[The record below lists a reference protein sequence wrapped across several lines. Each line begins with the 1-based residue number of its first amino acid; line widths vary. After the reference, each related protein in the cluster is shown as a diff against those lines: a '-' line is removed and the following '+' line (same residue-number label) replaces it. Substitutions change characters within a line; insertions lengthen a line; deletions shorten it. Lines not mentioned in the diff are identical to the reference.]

1 MEIKEIPRGQ
11 LSTIILSTLLD
22 GDKYGYEIIKDIE
35 TKSGG
40 KIKIKQPSLYS
51 SLTRM
56 ENQKLISSYWR
67 DSDIGGKRH
76 YYRLTDFGR
85 KQTEQWQNDFIN
97 SNSAVSNLLKDGENG
112 EKFEIKE
119 DKVEEN
125 NEPKFLQQEN
135 LFSQINKDNKKQEEQ
150 NPSKNP
156 LLPDQLD
163 IFELAN
169 KKLEE
174 ERKKNEKYELQE
186 EFVPPPEK
194 HYNVYQELN
203 ALRKQN
209 EVSSFAENIKEDYN
223 DNDFEE
229 EIEDAPF
236 NKSFAESLKSSESE
250 PILSQNLV
258 STKQEETYNIAENV
272 ENVISEEQNTY
283 TENQS
288 TNNEFINENTSNVL
302 QSNEPDLVS
311 EPEEQ
316 EAYTYTNTDNETLV
330 KNKTDY
336 TYNQNTNE
344 TNVYSNIATTTMV
357 KTEDKEPLSQEKKD
371 YTYSKQEKDE
381 GIFITETPDPD
392 SLPKV
397 KKIEPARFTIVGES
411 PLFKFSTV
419 ENKYNELVEDLYKKG
434 FNDKSSEGYLS
445 YSALEE
451 HYKKNGLK
459 FYPYK
464 SKEISSQ
471 NEQHVKKVNNE
482 FVPINKINFYKSV
495 IYLALILV
503 ETWLTYTIL
512 SVSGAN
518 PQHLFIYIVVTVLAF
533 CPAIYFGIMFYK
545 NPDKQLPKETQEI
558 KQFFINLAIAVLGI
572 LLVFSFNVL
581 FGFNGGNFSGYS
593 TTLILPSVLLLNV
606 PISYY
611 ISKEL
616 IKRF

>member
-97 SNSAVSNLLKDGENG
+97 SNSVVSGLFKDGENG
-112 EKFEIKE
+112 ENFKLKE
-119 DKVEEN
+119 EPVKEEKQE
-125 NEPKFLQQEN
+125 EPKFLQQEN
-135 LFSQINKDNKKQEEQ
+135 LFSQINKTEKKQEETTSQ
-150 NPSKNP
+150 TP
-156 LLPDQLD
+156 LMPDQLD

-169 KKLEE
+169 KVMEE
-174 ERKKNEKYELQE
+174 EKKKNEKVEIQE

-203 ALRKQN
+203 QLRKQN
-209 EVSSFAENIKEDYN
+209 EISSFAENIKEDY
-223 DNDFEE
+223 DDDADDVEE
-229 EIEDAPF
+229 LNEIPF
-236 NKSFAESLKSSESE
+236 NKSFAESLKSD
-250 PILSQNLV
+250 
-258 STKQEETYNIAENV
+258 T
-272 ENVISEEQNTY
+272 
-283 TENQS
+283 
-288 TNNEFINENTSNVL
+288 
-302 QSNEPDLVS
+302 
-311 EPEEQ
+311 
-316 EAYTYTNTDNETLV
+316 NETLV
-330 KNKTDY
+330 TNSNGPQQDEKTNVAVETTYHEEKIEDNNQEENLNYIQNFDESEDDKNFAEIYNEPLHEEQPEEDTIVKN
-336 TYNQNTNE
+336 TYNLSNQNQDSSE
-344 TNVYSNIATTTMV
+344 IIIEE
-357 KTEDKEPLSQEKKD
+357 KQDKKD

-411 PLFKFSTV
+411 PLFKFSNV
-419 ENKYNELVEDLYKKG
+419 ENQYNELVEDLYKKG
-434 FNDKSSEGYLS
+434 FNDKSSEGYLT
-445 YSALEE
+445 YSALSE

-459 FYPYK
+459 FYPYE

-471 NEQHVKKVNNE
+471 NEKLVKKVNND
-482 FVPINKINFYKSV
+482 FVPINKINFYKSI

-503 ETWLTYTIL
+503 ETWLSYTIL
-512 SVSGAN
+512 SVLGAQ
-518 PQHLFIYIVVTVLAF
+518 PQQLFLYIIVTVLAF
-533 CPAIYFGIMFYK
+533 CPAVYTGIMFYK
-545 NPDKQLPKETQEI
+545 NPDKQLPKEIQEF
-558 KQFFINLAIAVLGI
+558 KQFLINLGIAVLGI

-581 FGFNGGNFSGYS
+581 FGFNGENFSNYA
-593 TTLILPSVLLLNV
+593 TTIVLPSVLLLNV
-606 PISYY
+606 PISYF
-611 ISKEL
+611 ISKEFM
-616 IKRF
+616 KRF

>member
-97 SNSAVSNLLKDGENG
+97 SNSVVSGLFKDGENG
-112 EKFEIKE
+112 ENFKLKE
-119 DKVEEN
+119 EPVKEEKQE
-125 NEPKFLQQEN
+125 EPKFLQQEN
-135 LFSQINKDNKKQEEQ
+135 LFSQINKTEKKQEETTSQ
-150 NPSKNP
+150 TP
-156 LLPDQLD
+156 LMPDQLD

-169 KKLEE
+169 KVMEE
-174 ERKKNEKYELQE
+174 EKKKNEKVEIQE

-203 ALRKQN
+203 QLRKQN
-209 EVSSFAENIKEDYN
+209 EISSFAENIKEDY
-223 DNDFEE
+223 DDDADDVEE
-229 EIEDAPF
+229 LNEIPF
-236 NKSFAESLKSSESE
+236 NKSFAESLKSD
-250 PILSQNLV
+250 
-258 STKQEETYNIAENV
+258 T
-272 ENVISEEQNTY
+272 
-283 TENQS
+283 
-288 TNNEFINENTSNVL
+288 
-302 QSNEPDLVS
+302 
-311 EPEEQ
+311 
-316 EAYTYTNTDNETLV
+316 NETLV
-330 KNKTDY
+330 TNSNGPQQDEKTNVAVETTYHEEKIEDNNQEENLNYIQNFDESEDDKNFAEIYNEPLHEEQPEEDTIVKN
-336 TYNQNTNE
+336 TYNLSNQNQDSSE
-344 TNVYSNIATTTMV
+344 IIIEE
-357 KTEDKEPLSQEKKD
+357 KQDKKD

-381 GIFITETPDPD
+381 GIFITETPDPN

-411 PLFKFSTV
+411 PLFKFSNV
-419 ENKYNELVEDLYKKG
+419 ENQYNELVEDLYKKG
-434 FNDKSSEGYLS
+434 FNDKSSEGYLT
-445 YSALEE
+445 YSALSE

-459 FYPYK
+459 FYPYE

-471 NEQHVKKVNNE
+471 NEKLVKKVNND
-482 FVPINKINFYKSV
+482 FVPINKINFYKSI

-503 ETWLTYTIL
+503 ETWLSYTIL
-512 SVSGAN
+512 SVLGAQ
-518 PQHLFIYIVVTVLAF
+518 PQQLFLYIIVTVLAF
-533 CPAIYFGIMFYK
+533 CPAVYTGIMFYK
-545 NPDKQLPKETQEI
+545 NPDKQLPKEIQEF
-558 KQFFINLAIAVLGI
+558 KQFLINLGIAVLGI

-581 FGFNGGNFSGYS
+581 FGFNGENFSNYA
-593 TTLILPSVLLLNV
+593 TTIVLPSVLLLNV

-611 ISKEL
+611 ISKEFM
-616 IKRF
+616 KKF

>member
-97 SNSAVSNLLKDGENG
+97 SNSVVSGLFKDGENG
-112 EKFEIKE
+112 ENFKLKE
-119 DKVEEN
+119 EPVKEEKQE
-125 NEPKFLQQEN
+125 EPKFLQQEN
-135 LFSQINKDNKKQEEQ
+135 LFSQINKTEKKQEETTSQ
-150 NPSKNP
+150 TP
-156 LLPDQLD
+156 LMPDQLD

-169 KKLEE
+169 KVMEE
-174 ERKKNEKYELQE
+174 EKKKNEKVEIQE

-203 ALRKQN
+203 QLRKQN
-209 EVSSFAENIKEDYN
+209 EISSFAENIKEDY
-223 DNDFEE
+223 DDDADDVEE
-229 EIEDAPF
+229 LNEIPF
-236 NKSFAESLKSSESE
+236 NKSFAESLKSD
-250 PILSQNLV
+250 
-258 STKQEETYNIAENV
+258 T
-272 ENVISEEQNTY
+272 
-283 TENQS
+283 
-288 TNNEFINENTSNVL
+288 
-302 QSNEPDLVS
+302 
-311 EPEEQ
+311 
-316 EAYTYTNTDNETLV
+316 NETLV
-330 KNKTDY
+330 TNSNGPQQDEKTNVAVETTYHEEKIENNNQEENLNYIQNFDEAEDDKNFAEIYNEPLHEEQSEEDTIVKN
-336 TYNQNTNE
+336 TYNLSNQNQDSSE
-344 TNVYSNIATTTMV
+344 IIIEE
-357 KTEDKEPLSQEKKD
+357 KQDKKD

-411 PLFKFSTV
+411 PLFKFSNV
-419 ENKYNELVEDLYKKG
+419 ENQYNELVEDLYKKG
-434 FNDKSSEGYLS
+434 FNDKSSEGYLT
-445 YSALEE
+445 YSALSE

-459 FYPYK
+459 FYPYE

-471 NEQHVKKVNNE
+471 NEKLVKKVNND
-482 FVPINKINFYKSV
+482 FVPINKINFYKSI

-503 ETWLTYTIL
+503 ETWLSYTIL
-512 SVSGAN
+512 SVLGAQ
-518 PQHLFIYIVVTVLAF
+518 PQQLFLYIIVTVLAF
-533 CPAIYFGIMFYK
+533 CPAVYTGIMFYK
-545 NPDKQLPKETQEI
+545 NPDKQLPKETQEF
-558 KQFFINLAIAVLGI
+558 KQFLINLGIAVLGI

-581 FGFNGGNFSGYS
+581 FGFNGENFSNYA
-593 TTLILPSVLLLNV
+593 TTIVLPSVLLLNV
-606 PISYY
+606 PISYF
-611 ISKEL
+611 ISKEFM
-616 IKRF
+616 KRF